1 MDFFI
6 ISVVAM
12 AASLLTLFSGFGLGT
27 LLMPIVA
34 LFFSIEVAI
43 TITAIV
49 HFANNGFKVFL
60 VGKHA
65 NLSVILKFG
74 LPAVFFALLGALLLT
89 NMSNTNELVTYHLL
103 SHEFTTSMMKVVVGV
118 LILLLVAVELMP
130 FFKSLSI
137 DKKYLPFGGAL
148 SGFLGGF
155 SGHQGA
161 FRSMFLLKLGLSKEQ
176 FVATGVIL
184 AVLVDINRLAVYG
197 WYFGST
203 QTTVNWW
210 LVASACISA
219 FVGAYF
225 GKKLLNKVTIDNVQK
240 FVSVLLIFIG
250 LGLMTGTL

>member
-12 AASLLTLFSGFGLGT
+12 AAALLTLFSGFGLGT

-34 LFFSIEVAI
+34 LFFPVEIAV

-49 HFANNGFKVFL
+49 HFANNAFKFFL

-65 NLSVILKFG
+65 SLSVILKFG

-89 NMSNTNELVTYHLL
+89 NMSGTNELVTYDLL
-103 SHEFTTSMMKVVVGV
+103 SHTFTTSTMKLVVGV
-118 LILLLVAVELMP
+118 LILLLVVIELMP

-148 SGFLGGF
+148 SGFFGGL

-161 FRSMFLLKLGLSKEQ
+161 FRSMFLLKAGLSKEQ

-184 AVLVDINRLAVYG
+184 AVMVDINRLAVYG
-197 WYFGST
+197 WHFGST
-203 QTTVNWW
+203 QTMVNWW
-210 LVASACISA
+210 LVASACMSA
-219 FVGAYF
+219 FIGAYF
-225 GKKLLNKVTIDNVQK
+225 GKKLLTKVTIGNVQK
-240 FVSVLLIFIG
+240 FVSVLLVFIG
-250 LGLMTGTL
+250 LGLVTGTL

>member
-1 MDFFI
+1 
-6 ISVVAM
+6 M

-34 LFFSIEVAI
+34 LFFPVEIAV

-49 HFANNGFKVFL
+49 HFANNAFKVFL

-65 NLSVILKFG
+65 SLSVILKFG
-74 LPAVFFALLGALLLT
+74 LPAAFCALMGALLLT
-89 NMSNTNELVTYHLL
+89 NMSGTNELVTYHLL
-103 SHEFTTSMMKVVVGV
+103 SHEFTTSVMKMVVGI

-148 SGFLGGF
+148 SGFLGGL

-161 FRSMFLLKLGLSKEQ
+161 FRSMFLLKAGLSKEQ

-197 WYFGST
+197 WHFGST
-203 QTTVNWW
+203 ESTVNWW
-210 LVASACISA
+210 LVLSACISA
-219 FVGAYF
+219 FIGACF
-225 GKKLLNKVTIDNVQK
+225 GKKLLTKVTVDNVQK

-250 LGLMTGTL
+250 FGLVTGTL